1 MRGVITMIKA
11 TIETIEQCFDVEV
24 LACRIDDDYLLVR
37 DIDTNR
43 LVPRECLPF
52 WVTPDVVIFN
62 Y

>member
-1 MRGVITMIKA
+1 MIKA

-37 DIDTNR
+37 DIDPNR

>member
-1 MRGVITMIKA
+1 MIKA

-37 DIDTNR
+37 DIDPNR
-43 LVPRECLPF
+43 LVPREGLPF